1 MDAVGIRV
9 NSASNVTIEGNDIK
23 NLVTRSDALDATYL
37 YGISASGAGS
47 HTVTKNTVLKLI
59 NSTKPD
65 ANYATVVIG
74 ISISATG
81 AQTVSGNTIY
91 NIGNTNTTASSG
103 TQKLYYVYGMVRSG
117 TGAGTI
123 VNGNKIYNLY
133 SSSNGAGSK
142 ADIILG
148 LFSQSNAKWTY
159 TNNMISLRGG
169 SFSADR
175 FIVGITD
182 YNTSSNNSYYYN
194 SVAITGNAAGTN
206 PTIAFWRNSTA
217 NIVLRNNI
225 FYNSR
230 SGGNWLHYAIDN
242 TPTTNSGTGW
252 SSNYNLFVGTNASV
266 IGWWG
271 NDSLKSFSEWKTISQ
286 GDTNSYSNTAANIPV
301 TDLFIDHLNGDLRI
315 NTNNSLCWYANRK
328 GIPIAGITTD
338 IDNNTRNASTA
349 NGPTDIGAFEFKT
362 NSAPISYVQSGTL
375 APENSTSYRFGGNT
389 NLTIAWD
396 AASVQTP
403 SNLDVKYYTRR
414 QVTHTKPR
422 IYGYWNIVPNG
433 GNNYIYNITFKYDE
447 SQLGNINENNLV
459 PCKSDNNGNSW
470 TAFTT

>member
-148 LFSQSNAKWTY
+148 LFSQSNAK
-159 TNNMISLRGG
+159 
-169 SFSADR
+169 
-175 FIVGITD
+175 
-182 YNTSSNNSYYYN
+182 
-194 SVAITGNAAGTN
+194 
-206 PTIAFWRNSTA
+206 
-217 NIVLRNNI
+217 
-225 FYNSR
+225 
-230 SGGNWLHYAIDN
+230 
-242 TPTTNSGTGW
+242 
-252 SSNYNLFVGTNASV
+252 
-266 IGWWG
+266 
-271 NDSLKSFSEWKTISQ
+271 
-286 GDTNSYSNTAANIPV
+286 
-301 TDLFIDHLNGDLRI
+301 
-315 NTNNSLCWYANRK
+315 
-328 GIPIAGITTD
+328 
-338 IDNNTRNASTA
+338 
-349 NGPTDIGAFEFKT
+349 
-362 NSAPISYVQSGTL
+362 
-375 APENSTSYRFGGNT
+375 
-389 NLTIAWD
+389 
-396 AASVQTP
+396 
-403 SNLDVKYYTRR
+403 
-414 QVTHTKPR
+414 
-422 IYGYWNIVPNG
+422 
-433 GNNYIYNITFKYDE
+433 
-447 SQLGNINENNLV
+447 
-459 PCKSDNNGNSW
+459 
-470 TAFTT
+470 